1 MLNSMQA
8 YQLSTALTP
17 TFLSQIP
24 QSSPQAGALMMQNQ
38 TAAGGIQSELY
49 KKAMKKQKKSS
60 SLPGIFGIGEDV
72 INGNWSG
79 AGEKAIG
86 QAATAANMFAGGG
99 GGFGSRMAN
108 LSLPLG
114 EPIGDHVPSS
124 APTQDM
130 FGQPVDPFANRHGEL
145 LGGGWR
151 CSTPASGDVATAAPV
166 DAGGEKSAGGGMDI
180 GAIAAAAG
188 GAALL
193 KGAANRGESNMAQQ
207 SAVDMALKDVADPRQ
222 RMMITQWA
230 QAGPQEFQAMQPA
243 QRITAVSGLLNAGI
257 PLTKAQVRGI
267 PASERKMYQKQY
279 GPDLFP
285 MTGLDKLTSF
295 IDAYEESS
303 GPGRIV
309 RPYNGLEMYIP

>member
-86 QAATAANMFAGGG
+86 QAETAANMFAGGG
-99 GGFGSRMAN
+99 GGFESDVDGSGITGVA
-108 LSLPLG
+108 LPNAAATTASSYDPATG
-114 EPIGDHVPSS
+114 AFYNPSS
-124 APTQDM
+124 
-130 FGQPVDPFANRHGEL
+130 
-145 LGGGWR
+145 
-151 CSTPASGDVATAAPV
+151 
-166 DAGGEKSAGGGMDI
+166 
-180 GAIAAAAG
+180 
-188 GAALL
+188 L

-285 MTGLDKLTSF
+285 MTGLDKLISF

-309 RPYNGLEMYIP
+309 RPYNGPEMYIP

>member
-99 GGFGSRMAN
+99 GGGGRIWHYGEVQHFRTRRRPLRRRMTRRRERSTIRPRRWLAM
-108 LSLPLG
+108 L
-114 EPIGDHVPSS
+114 
-124 APTQDM
+124 
-130 FGQPVDPFANRHGEL
+130 R
-145 LGGGWR
+145 
-151 CSTPASGDVATAAPV
+151 TPASGDVATAAPV

-285 MTGLDKLTSF
+285 MTGLDKLISF

>member
-99 GGFGSRMAN
+99 GGGGGDLTGVALPNGMATTASSYDPATGAFYN
-108 LSLPLG
+108 
-114 EPIGDHVPSS
+114 PSS
-124 APTQDM
+124 AVAGDAP
-130 FGQPVDPFANRHGEL
+130 A
-145 LGGGWR
+145 
-151 CSTPASGDVATAAPV
+151 PASGDVATAAPV

-285 MTGLDKLTSF
+285 MTGLDKLISF